1 MTHRVDK
8 GRRPMQ
14 SNAVAID
21 CVPSQDD
28 PSGRCVNTGSSA
40 GASPSIRTNRRGLP
54 PMVDDPARQAATNA

>member
-1 MTHRVDK
+1 
-8 GRRPMQ
+8 MQ
-14 SNAVAID
+14 SDAD
-21 CVPSQDD
+21 RDRMGPSQDD